1 MDELMR
7 EILTEIQ
14 AGKSAFRPA
23 GSSHQAIME
32 FQATAKRIEAAQR
45 RGYIRD
51 AKQMQGSLAGDA
63 HVVVLSIAIS
73 GGLTLEGEGFLLG
86 DDDDRAF

>member
-14 AGKSAFRPA
+14 AGKFAFQPGGA
-23 GSSHQAIME
+23 SHQAIMD
-32 FQATAKRIEAAQR
+32 FQPLAKRVEEAR
-45 RGYIRD
+45 RLGYIQD
-51 AKQMQGSLAGDA
+51 AKFLRGSSGDA
-63 HVVVLSIAIS
+63 HAVAINIAIL
-73 GGLTLEGEGFLLG
+73 GGLTLEGERFLLG